1 MRIIH
6 FIYVWT
12 NWDIIDKIFI
22 DKFISEVPDPVEP
35 STYLFLQW
43 IFRLRHLLSCSF
55 LCHLPSCLYLC
66 HDLFCCLCLIFSRDY
81 DLFFSLSCL
90 CSCFCCGVS
99 SCLCLCLCLYSSHS
113 QARVPPRC

>member
-35 STYLFLQW
+35 STCLFLQW
-43 IFRLRHLLSCSF
+43 IFRLRLLLSCSF
-55 LCHLPSCLYLC
+55 LCHLLSCLC

-81 DLFFSLSCL
+81 DLFFSLSSL

-99 SCLCLCLCLYSSHS
+99 SCLCLCLCSSHS
-113 QARVPPRC
+113 QARV